1 MPALL
6 DHDLAPHRFT
16 ARLTAGFA
24 LLALL
29 LALIGV
35 YGVMSYVVAQ
45 RAREIGI
52 RMALG
57 AARGEVVRL
66 VLGRGLRI
74 VAAGTGLGLVAAYA
88 GARAIERQLFGVPA
102 ADLTTFVLVPLVLVA
117 VAAVACWVPPRGA
130 PSLWAAGQLA
140 EVRRRG

>member
-6 DHDLAPHRFT
+6 DHDLAPRRFT
-16 ARLTAGFA
+16 ARLTAGFT

-74 VAAGTGLGLVAAYA
+74 VAAGTGLGLVAALS
-88 GARAIERQLFGVPA
+88 RQLRVGSLREVPRAYGPPGSLRKSGA
-102 ADLTTFVLVPLVLVA
+102 ADRYHSEMTMVTF
-117 VAAVACWVPPRGA
+117 R
-130 PSLWAAGQLA
+130 
-140 EVRRRG
+140 